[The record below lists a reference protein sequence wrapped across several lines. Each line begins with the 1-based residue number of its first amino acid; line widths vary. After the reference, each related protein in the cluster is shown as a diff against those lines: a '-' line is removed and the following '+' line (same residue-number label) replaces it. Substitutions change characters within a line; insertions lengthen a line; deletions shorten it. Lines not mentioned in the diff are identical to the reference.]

1 MRQVFVIVVEH
12 FLGHAVIASEVATV
26 GHADAQVPKRAAA
39 LVAEHAGGWDGRGR
53 NDGRAVAKIEERND
67 AF

>member
-26 GHADAQVPKRAAA
+26 GHADAQVSQRAAA
-39 LVAEHAGGWDGRGR
+39 LVTKQAGGWDGRGR
-53 NDGRAVAKIEERND
+53 NDGWTVAKIEERND